1 MIDIIVDT
9 IIDVLKLIPFLFVA
23 FLLIEVL
30 EHKLTSKN
38 KNIITK
44 SKKFGPVIGSLLG
57 IIPQCGFSVMGT
69 NLYITRIIS
78 LGTLFSIYLSTSDEM
93 LPILISEKAN
103 IKIILQIILTKI
115 FFGMFY
121 GILIDLILRKRKKK
135 QDKTN
140 YEICDKEHCHC
151 EKGILI
157 SSIKHTLNIVVFLF
171 ITTFIINIVFH
182 YVGEDYLSKVLLKGT
197 ILGPFITSLIGLI
210 PNCGASI
217 ILTELYLNNAISLS
231 SLIAGLLTG
240 SGTALIV
247 LFKENKNIKI
257 VYCQAELFGKMHGK
271 WTLPPYSLETILG
284 RNCIFCTAIYS
295 REDFDK
301 TKGYNSNMKYG
312 FEDWD
317 FWLSIIELNPHC
329 EVHQINEV
337 LFYYRIRKRSMARQ
351 LDAKKYDYL
360 RKQIW
365 LNHRHL
371 YASYFYSPTDSFE
384 YTQIIN
390 SLEYKLGKLLIT
402 PIKKVLN
409 LFS

>member
-1 MIDIIVDT
+1 MIDIIIDT
-9 IIDVLKLIPFLFVA
+9 IIDVLKLIPFLFIA

-30 EHKLTSKN
+30 EHKLTNKN

-44 SKKFGPVIGSLLG
+44 SKKFGPVIGAFLG

-103 IKIILQIILTKI
+103 IKIILQIILIKI
-115 FFGMFY
+115 LFGMFY
-121 GILIDLILRKRKKK
+121 GVLIDLILRKRKKK

-151 EKGILI
+151 EKGILL
-157 SSIKHTLNIVVFLF
+157 SSIKHTLNIVIFLF
-171 ITTFIINIVFH
+171 ITTLIINIVFN

-247 LFKENKNIKI
+247 LFKENKNMKENIFI
-257 VYCQAELFGKMHGK
+257 ICLLYTLGVISGLILEL
-271 WTLPPYSLETILG
+271 L
-284 RNCIFCTAIYS
+284 N
-295 REDFDK
+295 
-301 TKGYNSNMKYG
+301 
-312 FEDWD
+312 
-317 FWLSIIELNPHC
+317 II
-329 EVHQINEV
+329 I
-337 LFYYRIRKRSMARQ
+337 
-351 LDAKKYDYL
+351 
-360 RKQIW
+360 
-365 LNHRHL
+365 
-371 YASYFYSPTDSFE
+371 
-384 YTQIIN
+384 
-390 SLEYKLGKLLIT
+390 
-402 PIKKVLN
+402 
-409 LFS
+409 

>member
-93 LPILISEKAN
+93 LPILISEKAD
-103 IKIILQIILTKI
+103 IKIILQIM
-115 FFGMFY
+115 FGIFY
-121 GILIDLILRKRKKK
+121 GVLIDLTLRKIKKK

-157 SSIKHTLNIVVFLF
+157 SSIKHTLNIVLFLF
-171 ITTFIINIVFH
+171 ITTLIINIVFH

-247 LFKENKNIKI
+247 LFKENKNMKENIFI
-257 VYCQAELFGKMHGK
+257 ICL
-271 WTLPPYSLETILG
+271 LYSLGVISGLILELL
-284 RNCIFCTAIYS
+284 N
-295 REDFDK
+295 
-301 TKGYNSNMKYG
+301 
-312 FEDWD
+312 
-317 FWLSIIELNPHC
+317 II
-329 EVHQINEV
+329 I
-337 LFYYRIRKRSMARQ
+337 
-351 LDAKKYDYL
+351 
-360 RKQIW
+360 
-365 LNHRHL
+365 
-371 YASYFYSPTDSFE
+371 
-384 YTQIIN
+384 
-390 SLEYKLGKLLIT
+390 
-402 PIKKVLN
+402 
-409 LFS
+409 

>member
-247 LFKENKNIKI
+247 LFKENKNIKENI
-257 VYCQAELFGKMHGK
+257 FIICLLYTLGVISGLILEL
-271 WTLPPYSLETILG
+271 L
-284 RNCIFCTAIYS
+284 N
-295 REDFDK
+295 
-301 TKGYNSNMKYG
+301 
-312 FEDWD
+312 
-317 FWLSIIELNPHC
+317 II
-329 EVHQINEV
+329 I
-337 LFYYRIRKRSMARQ
+337 
-351 LDAKKYDYL
+351 
-360 RKQIW
+360 
-365 LNHRHL
+365 
-371 YASYFYSPTDSFE
+371 
-384 YTQIIN
+384 
-390 SLEYKLGKLLIT
+390 
-402 PIKKVLN
+402 
-409 LFS
+409 

>member
-93 LPILISEKAN
+93 LPILISEKAD
-103 IKIILQIILTKI
+103 IKTIFLLILQIILIKI
-115 FFGMFY
+115 LFGIFY
-121 GILIDLILRKRKKK
+121 GVLIDLTLRKIKKK

-182 YVGEDYLSKVLLKGT
+182 YVGEDYLSKILLKGT

-247 LFKENKNIKI
+247 LFKENKNMKENIFI
-257 VYCQAELFGKMHGK
+257 ICLLYTLGVISGLILEL
-271 WTLPPYSLETILG
+271 L
-284 RNCIFCTAIYS
+284 N
-295 REDFDK
+295 
-301 TKGYNSNMKYG
+301 
-312 FEDWD
+312 
-317 FWLSIIELNPHC
+317 II
-329 EVHQINEV
+329 I
-337 LFYYRIRKRSMARQ
+337 
-351 LDAKKYDYL
+351 
-360 RKQIW
+360 
-365 LNHRHL
+365 
-371 YASYFYSPTDSFE
+371 
-384 YTQIIN
+384 
-390 SLEYKLGKLLIT
+390 
-402 PIKKVLN
+402 
-409 LFS
+409 

>member
-1 MIDIIVDT
+1 MIDIIIDT
-9 IIDVLKLIPFLFVA
+9 IIDVLKLIPFLFIA

-30 EHKLTSKN
+30 EHKLTNKN

-44 SKKFGPVIGSLLG
+44 SKKFGPVIGAFLG

-93 LPILISEKAN
+93 LPILISEKAD
-103 IKIILQIILTKI
+103 IKIILQIILIKI
-115 FFGMFY
+115 LFGMFY
-121 GILIDLILRKRKKK
+121 GVLIDLILRKRKKK

-151 EKGILI
+151 EKGILL

-247 LFKENKNIKI
+247 LFKENKNMKENIFI
-257 VYCQAELFGKMHGK
+257 ICLLYTLGVISGLILEL
-271 WTLPPYSLETILG
+271 L
-284 RNCIFCTAIYS
+284 N
-295 REDFDK
+295 
-301 TKGYNSNMKYG
+301 
-312 FEDWD
+312 
-317 FWLSIIELNPHC
+317 II
-329 EVHQINEV
+329 I
-337 LFYYRIRKRSMARQ
+337 
-351 LDAKKYDYL
+351 
-360 RKQIW
+360 
-365 LNHRHL
+365 
-371 YASYFYSPTDSFE
+371 
-384 YTQIIN
+384 
-390 SLEYKLGKLLIT
+390 
-402 PIKKVLN
+402 
-409 LFS
+409 

>member
-93 LPILISEKAN
+93 LPILISEKAD
-103 IKIILQIILTKI
+103 IKIIL
-115 FFGMFY
+115 FGIFY
-121 GILIDLILRKRKKK
+121 GVLIDLTLRKIKKK

-157 SSIKHTLNIVVFLF
+157 SSIKHTLNIVLFLF
-171 ITTFIINIVFH
+171 ITTLIINIVFH
-182 YVGEDYLSKVLLKGT
+182 YVGEDYLSKILLKGT

-247 LFKENKNIKI
+247 LFKENKNIKENI
-257 VYCQAELFGKMHGK
+257 FIICL
-271 WTLPPYSLETILG
+271 LYSLGVISGLILELL
-284 RNCIFCTAIYS
+284 N
-295 REDFDK
+295 
-301 TKGYNSNMKYG
+301 
-312 FEDWD
+312 
-317 FWLSIIELNPHC
+317 II
-329 EVHQINEV
+329 I
-337 LFYYRIRKRSMARQ
+337 
-351 LDAKKYDYL
+351 
-360 RKQIW
+360 
-365 LNHRHL
+365 
-371 YASYFYSPTDSFE
+371 
-384 YTQIIN
+384 
-390 SLEYKLGKLLIT
+390 
-402 PIKKVLN
+402 
-409 LFS
+409 

>member
-1 MIDIIVDT
+1 MLDIIIDT
-9 IIDVLKLIPFLFVA
+9 IIYVLKLIPFLFVA

-93 LPILISEKAN
+93 LPILISEKAD
-103 IKIILQIILTKI
+103 IKIILQIILIKI
-115 FFGMFY
+115 LFGIFY
-121 GILIDLILRKRKKK
+121 GVLIDLTLRKIKKK

-247 LFKENKNIKI
+247 LFKENKNMKENIFI
-257 VYCQAELFGKMHGK
+257 ICLLYTLGVISGLILEL
-271 WTLPPYSLETILG
+271 L
-284 RNCIFCTAIYS
+284 N
-295 REDFDK
+295 
-301 TKGYNSNMKYG
+301 
-312 FEDWD
+312 
-317 FWLSIIELNPHC
+317 II
-329 EVHQINEV
+329 I
-337 LFYYRIRKRSMARQ
+337 
-351 LDAKKYDYL
+351 
-360 RKQIW
+360 
-365 LNHRHL
+365 
-371 YASYFYSPTDSFE
+371 
-384 YTQIIN
+384 
-390 SLEYKLGKLLIT
+390 
-402 PIKKVLN
+402 
-409 LFS
+409 